1 MLLRRIAPALGLFF
15 LSPFVGEFL
24 LGNVA
29 LDALPIGLI
38 MAPMY
43 GGGAVLIREVARRAN
58 KGWPTIILLAIAY
71 GAIEEGLACQTLFN
85 PSYFG
90 FSLLRESYIPA
101 LGIGAWWTLFVLT
114 LHTVWSISVP
124 IAIIESLVPDRATT
138 PWLGKL
144 GLAVVSVLYV
154 LGSALVFSGTYQ
166 QERFI
171 ATPRQL
177 VGVVAFA
184 VLLIAAAFRFR
195 PQSHRN
201 DRTAPGPWAVGAFSF
216 LIASTFMIVR
226 SVLAD
231 WPLVLAYL
239 LLYGLVGVAVVRWSA
254 RVGWSAAHRLALAG
268 GALLTYAWHSFPEKP
283 VLGSAGAIDLIGNA
297 IFSIGAILLLVA
309 ASRAVRHADSP
320 AEPQR

>member
-1 MLLRRIAPALGLFF
+1 MRRIAPAIGLFF

-58 KGWPTIILLAIAY
+58 RGWPTIILLALAY

-90 FSLLRESYIPA
+90 FSLLREGYIRP
-101 LGIGAWWTLFVLT
+101 LGMGAWWTLFVLT

-124 IAIIESLVPDRATT
+124 IAIIESLVPTRATD

-144 GLAVVSVLYV
+144 GLAFVSFLYV

-177 VGVVAFA
+177 IGVVAFA
-184 VLLIAAAFRFR
+184 VVLIATAFRVQ
-195 PQSHRN
+195 PLSPRN
-201 DRTAPGPWAVGAFSF
+201 DRPVPGPWVVGAFAF
-216 LIASTFMIVR
+216 LTASTFMIVR
-226 SVLAD
+226 VLLAD
-231 WPLVLAYL
+231 WPLVFAYL
-239 LLYGLVGVAVVRWSA
+239 LLYGLVAVVVVRGRDGLDGVQSIDCHWRAA
-254 RVGWSAAHRLALAG
+254 RCLPTPGIRSRRNPCSDRLARS
-268 GALLTYAWHSFPEKP
+268 T
-283 VLGSAGAIDLIGNA
+283 
-297 IFSIGAILLLVA
+297 
-309 ASRAVRHADSP
+309 
-320 AEPQR
+320 